1 MPEGFEEGKGRRF
14 YRCLTCQGVVSEWD
28 IKKGGCQK
36 CKGTKI
42 TPKNLTLWEKTVQ
55 ILKHPALWRW

>member
-1 MPEGFEEGKGRRF
+1 MPEGFEEGKGRSF
-14 YRCLTCQGVVSEWD
+14 YRCLTCQGVVSEGD
-28 IKKGGCQK
+28 IQKGGCPS

-42 TPKNLTLWEKTVQ
+42 TPKNLTLWEKLVQ

>member
-28 IKKGGCQK
+28 IAKGGCPK

-42 TPKNLTLWEKTVQ
+42 TPKNLTLWEKAVQ
-55 ILKHPALWRW
+55 LFKHPAVWRW